1 MTQFM
6 KHHSIAVLLA
16 TYNGERYLREQ
27 IDSIYAQT
35 CKDWTIYAHDDGS
48 TDGTVSILEEYES
61 ANDNFAV
68 LRYPSQHG
76 ASGNFLSLLREVD
89 ADYYFFADQDDVW
102 LPEKME
108 TCMQR
113 MNATEQSSS
122 VKPVLVCS
130 DAFVANADMSVRA
143 QSLWQQ
149 AGTHPE
155 FLLTFNESAATP
167 FVTGCTMLVNK
178 QAKQTVV
185 WDKTSAATMHDAFI
199 TLCVLRADGIVS
211 PIFKPLIY
219 YRQHGDN
226 ALGAFSY
233 DKTRGIAY
241 KLSHFKSLA
250 KKNIAILK
258 MLHALG
264 YGSVFKFLKYK
275 RAYKKKCRKAN
286 MKGASK

>member
-1 MTQFM
+1 M
-6 KHHSIAVLLA
+6 KLRPIAVLLA

-27 IDSIYAQT
+27 IESIYAQT
-35 CKDWTIYAHDDGS
+35 RTDWTIYAHDDGS
-48 TDGTVSILEEYES
+48 TDSTMSILEEYES
-61 ANDNFAV
+61 AHDNFV
-68 LRYPSQHG
+68 VMRYPSQHG
-76 ASGNFLSLLREVD
+76 ASDNFFSLLKEVD
-89 ADYYFFADQDDVW
+89 ADYYFFADQDDIW

-113 MNATEQSSS
+113 MAETEHADGG
-122 VKPVLVCS
+122 KPVLVCS

-155 FLLTFNESAATP
+155 FLLTFAESAATP
-167 FVTGCTMLVNK
+167 FVTGCTMLVNR
-178 QAKQTVV
+178 QAKQAVA
-185 WDKTSAATMHDAFI
+185 WSKTGVATMHDAFI
-199 TLCVLRADGIVS
+199 TLCVLRAGGIVS

-219 YRQHGDN
+219 YRQHGSN

-233 DKTRGIAY
+233 DKAKGIAY

-264 YGSVFKFLKYK
+264 YGSVFKFIKYK
-275 RAYKKKCRKAN
+275 RAYKKKCRNAN
-286 MKGASK
+286 MKGASL